1 VRALRMQHHERGQEL
16 KRRAHIEMSILEIVN
31 NAPAACS
38 INILAEKVLHTITN
52 EIPARK
58 VNHLYGAEEM
68 IIEKRL

>member
-1 VRALRMQHHERGQEL
+1 
-16 KRRAHIEMSILEIVN
+16 MSILEIVN